1 METFSIMFDIDK
13 LNIYWNEF
21 KDEETIGQS
30 DLDNYNKYV
39 QVVTQLGEEPLHID
53 AWMSVKGKKKFEAI
67 DTNLLIKLSGKD
79 AKQWVKT
86 QKKNVLYSRLLELE
100 KQILLNPNNSHHLF
114 MPIVDDII
122 ASPETGVYGKIY
134 VEVEGNPVSDSP
146 DLINSLMP
154 HTQVKNGIIFV
165 KGKFGVGI
173 VALAIT
179 GHSTSQADNVTLNNF
194 YIKGDDSFDTM
205 LRFEGME
212 DNYSLNNYTDNE
224 NNIITEFL
232 SQLLTTQVD
241 NVKNPVGIKLGIN
254 NQTLNVVEYLN
265 RRGVG
270 PETIIAFIKQP
281 LIQEYLIEQRIN
293 ESVLYK
299 SLNKEIKKADL
310 INKVLSRRYSQE
322 VIKEQ
327 FNNLS
332 PNAFINKQN
341 LISSIK
347 NKTFDVNQI
356 QYFNYFLELI
366 DQSRYLSD
374 FSQEQTADTKAIK
387 NKTGYESVVELIDRS
402 TRSQIVPIEIQTNV
416 RTSGVIAPFT
426 LARQNYYTKFKDM
439 YLTNHNSIFNSF
451 TEYKKTLVSIQKTK
465 NKKEKVGT
473 TFENDFVL
481 YFAMKYV
488 LKNIDPNYYNKLFGL
503 KGYTSLAERVIEA
516 KDKFENNIVLNAFL
530 PLLKTRQDEVTN
542 DYLNNLRLFER
553 EINNTDANDLINSI
567 KELAEQDPQLF
578 RDLVVFSLIQSGFNN
593 SPFNYLKIIPQGLNS
608 KRGSVEEYEYIIND
622 IVNDAINAIHASIV
636 NNTIK
641 QDIDQYFIEF
651 QRNNPQYLRTKAWKN
666 YPLDFTIGFEK
677 GKLKLFSYDSEN
689 PKQKTQ
695 VPIYGSTYHKRY
707 GLSYGTNSIQKPM
720 NVNEDFLE
728 KQTEINIQMQPDN
741 VQKILNGVKTSTVR
755 SQEQADKIGIRAGQS
770 ELVKIGGKIFK
781 VTNKGLLTIEEAG
794 GKEAILKSEGVSK
807 VEDFKYQ
814 QTKDWV
820 NGKGKLYVYTI
831 ESEMVQDTTK
841 PEFNKLPSKSNTKTF
856 TYAGIGSRET
866 PPEVL
871 NQMTELAKELESKGY
886 TLRSGGAQ
894 GADTAFE
901 KGSTKKEIF
910 YAKDATDQT
919 RKIAKEIHPNPSALG
934 STGLNLMARNTNQ
947 IFGKNL
953 DTSVDF
959 VIAWTKD
966 GLTDYRKR
974 SIQSGGTGQ
983 AIDMASRK
991 GIPVINMKNPD
1002 WRQEL
1007 DSVLEGKTQPTQ
1019 PKQLDLFKN
1028 NIVSDIDKFIDWL
1041 NHDSSALLANQL
1053 NTDVIRKF
1061 DSIDDLGEAIL
1072 NKVSSNSRFIEKMTE
1087 EINSTEDSNQRGKL
1101 EINRRGLL
1109 KENEAFEMAYY
1120 KIQSLKKESNNNAK
1134 QLQTTQNNAAAKM
1147 DAEHDSL
1154 FPQYEYF
1161 NKEQKEAMANVIANN
1176 ETQIECKFTP
1186 GTSGKFGR

>member
-1 METFSIMFDIDK
+1 MSI
-13 LNIYWNEF
+13 
-21 KDEETIGQS
+21 
-30 DLDNYNKYV
+30 
-39 QVVTQLGEEPLHID
+39 
-53 AWMSVKGKKKFEAI
+53 KGKKRFEAI

-179 GHSTSQADNVTLNNF
+179 GHSTSQADNVVLNDF

-299 SLNKEIKKADL
+299 SLDKEVNKSSL
-310 INKVLSRRYSQE
+310 IDTVLSRHYSQQ

-327 FNNLS
+327 FNKLL
-332 PNAFINKQN
+332 PTAFINKQN

-347 NKTFDVNQI
+347 NKTFDINQI

-374 FSQEQTADTKAIK
+374 FSQEQTADTKSIK

-465 NKKEKVGT
+465 SKKEKVGT

-488 LKNIDPNYYNKLFGL
+488 LKNIDPNYYDKLFGL

-530 PLLKTRQDEVTN
+530 PLLKTREDEVTN

-553 EINNTDANDLINSI
+553 EINNTDANDLINST

-622 IVNDAINAIHASIV
+622 IVNDSINAIHASIA

-666 YPLDFTIGFEK
+666 YPLNFTIGFEK
-677 GKLKLFSYDSEN
+677 GKMKLFSYDPN
-689 PKQKTQ
+689 DYRQKTE

-707 GLSYGTNSIQKPM
+707 GLGYSSNIIDDPNGKTEEDSKQVKNTVRQYTPENITSLKPNEVFVFGSNTEGRHGKGAALTAKQKFGAIYGQASGLQGQSYAIITKDLSKGEKSIPLKTIRDQIDNFIDFAKTNPNMVFYVTKLGSSLAGYSVEEIKQQFGAVDLLNSIPNNVILPKEYEVRDEGPIEKPKM
-720 NVNEDFLE
+720 REEQDNFAAGVLA
-728 KQTEINIQMQPDN
+728 MQPN
-741 VQKILNGVKTSTVR
+741 NIKKIKSGTKTQTIRRQNIPNGEYSLPDGTKIQLSLKGIATVVNNNYIQYDR
-755 SQEQADKIGIRAGQS
+755 IVNPVSK
-770 ELVKIGGKIFK
+770 
-781 VTNKGLLTIEEAG
+781 IEEE
-794 GKEAILKSEGVSK
+794 K
-807 VEDFKYQ
+807 
-814 QTKDWV
+814 
-820 NGKGKLYVYTI
+820 
-831 ESEMVQDTTK
+831 
-841 PEFNKLPSKSNTKTF
+841 
-856 TYAGIGSRET
+856 SRET
-866 PPEVL
+866 L
-871 NQMTELAKELESKGY
+871 NMFAQKEG
-886 TLRSGGAQ
+886 
-894 GADTAFE
+894 F
-901 KGSTKKEIF
+901 
-910 YAKDATDQT
+910 KDWNEF
-919 RKIAKEIHPNPSALG
+919 RKD
-934 STGLNLMARNTNQ
+934 NLFSSN
-947 IFGKNL
+947 
-953 DTSVDF
+953 
-959 VIAWTKD
+959 
-966 GLTDYRKR
+966 
-974 SIQSGGTGQ
+974 
-983 AIDMASRK
+983 
-991 GIPVINMKNPD
+991 
-1002 WRQEL
+1002 
-1007 DSVLEGKTQPTQ
+1007 
-1019 PKQLDLFKN
+1019 
-1028 NIVSDIDKFIDWL
+1028 FIDGIEKRYVYDIKIS
-1041 NHDSSALLANQL
+1041 NNANQL
-1053 NTDVIRKF
+1053 QTSED
-1061 DSIDDLGEAIL
+1061 
-1072 NKVSSNSRFIEKMTE
+1072 KVVERM
-1087 EINSTEDSNQRGKL
+1087 
-1101 EINRRGLL
+1101 
-1109 KENEAFEMAYY
+1109 
-1120 KIQSLKKESNNNAK
+1120 NA
-1134 QLQTTQNNAAAKM
+1134 
-1147 DAEHDSL
+1147 DFDSL

-1161 NKEQKEAMANVIANN
+1161 TKEQKQAASDVVADNK
-1176 ETQIECKFTP
+1176 TPIECKFTP
-1186 GTSGKFGR
+1186 GKGGNKFGR